1 MGGNKSVETRIEL
14 LEKNDIDLAKSIDLV
29 DKKVDQIQNNQRSHA
44 DQSQKQHLENIGLI
58 SQLKETLLVN
68 FGTIKEYIDLKVK
81 EHKIEIDKEYA
92 KKIDHNG
99 LSNRVEKIESVFS
112 WAWKIVFWFIIVG
125 ILAVLFGKQ

>member
-1 MGGNKSVETRIEL
+1 MSGNKSVETRIEL
-14 LEKNDIDLAKSIDLV
+14 LEKNDGDLAKSIDLV
-29 DKKVDQIQNNQRSHA
+29 DKKVDQIQNNQRIHSE
-44 DQSQKQHLENIGLI
+44 QSQKQHLENMDKM

-68 FGTIKEYIDLKVK
+68 FGTIKEYVDLKVK

-112 WAWKIVFWFIIVG
+112 WTWKIVFWFIILG